1 MGHTAGRPRNLA
13 SNAMVASAPRRVRIL
28 VADDHPSIRENLRYL
43 LNDEDDFEVVGVA
56 RDGGDALAT
65 TIALEPDV
73 VVLDE
78 RMPVTPASGPVPQPR
93 GRGLASPPPSC
104 VLCAAVV
111 VSPLG
116 GTHARS
122 FVTPS
127 PTGAAST
134 AAGCGESLDRDR
146 PGIYRPVPG
155 AAGACPVPAA
165 PASIGI
171 GLVL

>member
-56 RDGGDALAT
+56 RDGGEALAT

-78 RMPVTPASGPVPQPR
+78 SMPVMPGSAVLAQPR
-93 GRGLASPPPSC
+93 ERGVASRVVMYTSEPRVCQRALAARADRRVAKEQPIEP
-104 VLCAAVV
+104 LFAAI
-111 VSPLG
+111 P
-116 GTHARS
+116 
-122 FVTPS
+122 
-127 PTGAAST
+127 
-134 AAGCGESLDRDR
+134 
-146 PGIYRPVPG
+146 
-155 AAGACPVPAA
+155 
-165 PASIGI
+165 
-171 GLVL
+171 